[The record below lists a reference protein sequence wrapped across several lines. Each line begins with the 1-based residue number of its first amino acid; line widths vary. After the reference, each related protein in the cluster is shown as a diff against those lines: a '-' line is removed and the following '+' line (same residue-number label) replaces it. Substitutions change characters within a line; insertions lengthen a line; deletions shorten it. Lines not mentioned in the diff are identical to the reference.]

1 MITVCAFDADYGRT
15 IGLPVRAVNML
26 MLVLVSISVVLTLKL
41 IGIMLL
47 MSMFTMPQLIAE
59 SYSRQ
64 FKGIMLISVAVSI
77 VCSIIGL
84 AAAFFIDVPVSA
96 TIVITLAVAF
106 AASRLFNALR

>member
-1 MITVCAFDADYGRT
+1 MT
-15 IGLPVRAVNML
+15 I
-26 MLVLVSISVVLTLKL
+26 LVALCIVLTIRL